1 MIAPPCTY
9 IALRCT
15 AARHRWTCFFSGAR
29 PRNVNGDTDEEEED
43 DDDDDDDDGV
53 DADDDDDRLLGLQSV
68 TCVKSR
74 GNGAG
79 GS

>member
-1 MIAPPCTY
+1 MCFGDMECFPIIVGILMFGYVFIQA
-9 IALRCT
+9 
-15 AARHRWTCFFSGAR
+15 TC
-29 PRNVNGDTDEEEED
+29 D
-43 DDDDDDDDGV
+43 DYDDDDDDGV
-53 DADDDDDRLLGLQSV
+53 DADDDDDDDRLLELQSV